1 MTKEE
6 FSKFTT
12 IFEMSDEDFDR
23 VNSAYMELE
32 GMDKQ
37 EFCKLYIEDSP
48 RLFGMLAGVISRYR
62 CVARKN
68 IDCID
73 IIAPFLLKAYH
84 EDTQEPL
91 LEALDTIER
100 TVGERKTILCKVKY
114 SNMFSDKDYEYLV
127 KRLQ

>member
-6 FSKFTT
+6 FQKLTT
-12 IFEMSDEDFDR
+12 IFEMSDEDFER

-32 GMDKQ
+32 GMDKL

-48 RLFGMLAGVISRYR
+48 RLFGMLAGVINRYR
-62 CVARKN
+62 NEAQKN

-100 TVGERKTILCKVKY
+100 TVGERKTILYKVKY
-114 SNMFSDKDYEYLV
+114 SDMFSDKDYEYLV
-127 KRLQ
+127 TRLQ

>member
-6 FSKFTT
+6 FLKLTT

-23 VNSAYMELE
+23 VNSAYMELD
-32 GMDKQ
+32 GMDKL

-62 CVARKN
+62 REAIKN

-73 IIAPFLLKAYH
+73 VIAPYLLKAYH
-84 EDTQEPL
+84 EDTLEPL
-91 LEALDTIER
+91 AEALDTIER
-100 TVGERKTILCKVKY
+100 TVGERKTILHKAEY
-114 SNMFSDKDYEYLV
+114 SGLFSDKDYEYLV
-127 KRLQ
+127 TRLQ

>member
-6 FSKFTT
+6 FQNLTT
-12 IFEMSDEDFDR
+12 IFEMSDEDFEK

-32 GMDKQ
+32 NMGKQ
-37 EFCKLYIEDSP
+37 DFCKLYIEDSP

-62 CVARKN
+62 REARKN

-84 EDTQEPL
+84 EDTQESL

-100 TVGERKTILCKVKY
+100 TVGERKTILYKVKY
-114 SNMFSDKDYEYLV
+114 SDIFSDKDYEYLV
-127 KRLQ
+127 NRLQ

>member
-1 MTKEE
+1 MKL
-6 FSKFTT
+6 TT

-23 VNSAYMELE
+23 VNSAYMELD
-32 GMDKQ
+32 GMDNL

-48 RLFGMLAGVISRYR
+48 RLFGMLVGVISRYR
-62 CVARKN
+62 REARKN

-100 TVGERKTILCKVKY
+100 TVGERKTIQYKVKY
-114 SNMFSDKDYEYLV
+114 SDMFSDKDYEYLV
-127 KRLQ
+127 TRLQ

>member
-6 FSKFTT
+6 FLKLTT

-32 GMDKQ
+32 GMDKL

-48 RLFGMLAGVISRYR
+48 RLFGMLAGVISNIRR
-62 CVARKN
+62 VAKRN

-73 IIAPFLLKAYH
+73 AITPRVMQSYH
-84 EDTQEPL
+84 EDTLEPL
-91 LEALDTIER
+91 ADALDIIENSIGPR
-100 TVGERKTILCKVKY
+100 RFIQCKARY
-114 SNMFSDKDYEYLV
+114 SSLFSDEDCDYLDSCL
-127 KRLQ
+127 K

>member
-1 MTKEE
+1 MTKKE
-6 FSKFTT
+6 FLKLTT

-32 GMDKQ
+32 GMDKL

-100 TVGERKTILCKVKY
+100 TVGERKTILYKVKY
-114 SNMFSDKDYEYLV
+114 SNMFTDKDYEYLV

>member
-6 FSKFTT
+6 FLKLTT
-12 IFEMSDEDFDR
+12 IFEMSDADFDR

-32 GMDKQ
+32 GMDKL

-62 CVARKN
+62 CVAQRN

-73 IIAPFLLKAYH
+73 AITPRVMQSYH
-84 EDTQEPL
+84 EDTLEPL
-91 LEALDTIER
+91 ADALDIIENSIGPR
-100 TVGERKTILCKVKY
+100 RFILCKARY
-114 SNMFSDKDYEYLV
+114 SSLFSDEECDYLESCL
-127 KRLQ
+127 K

>member
-6 FSKFTT
+6 FLKLTS

-32 GMDKQ
+32 SMGKL

-48 RLFGMLAGVISRYR
+48 RLFGMLAGVINRYR
-62 CVARKN
+62 YEAQKN

-73 IIAPFLLKAYH
+73 IIAPYLLKAYH
-84 EDTQEPL
+84 EDTLEPL
-91 LEALDTIER
+91 AEALGTIER
-100 TVGERKTILCKVKY
+100 TVGERKTILYKVKY
-114 SNMFSDKDYEYLV
+114 SDMFSDKDYEYLV
-127 KRLQ
+127 TRLQ

>member
-6 FSKFTT
+6 FLNLTT
-12 IFEMSDEDFDR
+12 IFEMSDEDFEK
-23 VNSAYMELE
+23 VNSAYMELPN
-32 GMDKQ
+32 MDKQ

-62 CVARKN
+62 REARKN

-84 EDTQEPL
+84 EDTLEPL
-91 LEALDTIER
+91 AEALDTIER
-100 TVGERKTILCKVKY
+100 TVGERKTILHKAKY
-114 SNMFSDKDYEYLV
+114 SGLFSDKECEYLAN
-127 KRLQ
+127 KLR

>member
-6 FSKFTT
+6 FLKLTT
-12 IFEMSDEDFDR
+12 IVEMSDADFDR

-32 GMDKQ
+32 GMDKL

-84 EDTQEPL
+84 EDTQVPL

-100 TVGERKTILCKVKY
+100 TVGERKTILYKVKY
-114 SNMFSDKDYEYLV
+114 SDMFSDKDYEYLV

>member
-6 FSKFTT
+6 FQKLTT

-32 GMDKQ
+32 GMDKL
-37 EFCKLYIEDSP
+37 EFCELYIEDSP
-48 RLFGMLAGVISRYR
+48 RLFGMLAGVINRYR
-62 CVARKN
+62 NEAQKN

-100 TVGERKTILCKVKY
+100 TVGERKTILYKVKY
-114 SNMFSDKDYEYLV
+114 SDMFSDKDYEYLV
-127 KRLQ
+127 TRLQ

>member
-1 MTKEE
+1 M
-6 FSKFTT
+6 KFTT

-32 GMDKQ
+32 GMDKL

>member
-6 FSKFTT
+6 FLELTT

-23 VNSAYMELE
+23 VNSAYMELD

-48 RLFGMLAGVISRYR
+48 RLFGMLTGVISRYR
-62 CVARKN
+62 REARKN

-73 IIAPFLLKAYH
+73 IIAPYLLKAYH
-84 EDTQEPL
+84 EDTLEPL
-91 LEALDTIER
+91 AEALDVIEK
-100 TVGERKTILCKVKY
+100 TVGERKTILHKVKY
-114 SNMFSDKDYEYLV
+114 SGLFSDKECEYLV
-127 KRLQ
+127 NKLR

>member
-6 FSKFTT
+6 FQKLTT

-32 GMDKQ
+32 GMDKL

-100 TVGERKTILCKVKY
+100 TVGERKTILYKVKY
-114 SNMFSDKDYEYLV
+114 SAMFSDKDYGYLV

>member
-6 FSKFTT
+6 FLKLTT

-23 VNSAYMELE
+23 VNSAYMELD
-32 GMDKQ
+32 GMDKL

-62 CVARKN
+62 CEARKN

-73 IIAPFLLKAYH
+73 IIAPYLLKAYH

-100 TVGERKTILCKVKY
+100 TVGERKTILY
-114 SNMFSDKDYEYLV
+114 PSSG
-127 KRLQ
+127 

>member
-6 FSKFTT
+6 FLKLTT
-12 IFEMSDEDFDR
+12 TFEMSDEDFDR

-32 GMDKQ
+32 GMDKL

-100 TVGERKTILCKVKY
+100 TVGERRTILYKVKY
-114 SNMFSDKDYEYLV
+114 SVMFSDKDYEYLV

>member
-6 FSKFTT
+6 FLKLTT

-32 GMDKQ
+32 SMDKL

-48 RLFGMLAGVISRYR
+48 RLFGMLVGIINRYR
-62 CVARKN
+62 CEAQKN

-73 IIAPFLLKAYH
+73 AITPHLLKSYH

-91 LEALDTIER
+91 LEALDTIEK
-100 TVGERKTILCKVKY
+100 TVGERRTILYKVKY
-114 SNMFSDKDYEYLV
+114 SGLFSDKDYEYLV
-127 KRLQ
+127 NKLR

>member
-6 FSKFTT
+6 FLKLTT

-32 GMDKQ
+32 GMDKL

-84 EDTQEPL
+84 EDTQESL

-100 TVGERKTILCKVKY
+100 TVGERKTILYKVKY
-114 SNMFSDKDYEYLV
+114 SGLFSDKDYEYLV

>member
-6 FSKFTT
+6 FSKLTT
-12 IFEMSDEDFDR
+12 IFEMSDADFDR

-32 GMDKQ
+32 GMDKL

-68 IDCID
+68 IDCIN

-100 TVGERKTILCKVKY
+100 TVGERKTILYKVKY
-114 SNMFSDKDYEYLV
+114 SDMFSDKDYEYLV

>member
-6 FSKFTT
+6 FLKLTT

-32 GMDKQ
+32 SMGKL

-48 RLFGMLAGVISRYR
+48 RLFGMLAGVINRYR
-62 CVARKN
+62 YEAQKN

-73 IIAPFLLKAYH
+73 IIAPYLLKAYH
-84 EDTQEPL
+84 EDTLEPL
-91 LEALDTIER
+91 AEALGTIER
-100 TVGERKTILCKVKY
+100 TVGERKTILYKVKY
-114 SNMFSDKDYEYLV
+114 SDMFSDKDYEYLV
-127 KRLQ
+127 TRLQ

>member
-6 FSKFTT
+6 FLKLTT

-23 VNSAYMELE
+23 VNSAYMELD
-32 GMDKQ
+32 GMDKL

-62 CVARKN
+62 REARKN

-84 EDTQEPL
+84 EDTLEPL
-91 LEALDTIER
+91 AEALDTIER
-100 TVGERKTILCKVKY
+100 TVGERKTILHKAEY
-114 SNMFSDKDYEYLV
+114 SDMFSDKDYEYLV
-127 KRLQ
+127 TRLQ

>member
-6 FSKFTT
+6 FLKLTT

-32 GMDKQ
+32 GMDKL

-48 RLFGMLAGVISRYR
+48 RLFGMLAGVINRYR
-62 CVARKN
+62 CEAIKN
-68 IDCID
+68 TDCID
-73 IIAPFLLKAYH
+73 AITPLLLKSYH
-84 EDTQEPL
+84 KETQEPL

-100 TVGERKTILCKVKY
+100 TVGERKTILYKVKY
-114 SNMFSDKDYEYLV
+114 SDMFSDKDYEYLV
-127 KRLQ
+127 TRLQ

>member
-6 FSKFTT
+6 FQKLTT

-32 GMDKQ
+32 GMDKL

-48 RLFGMLAGVISRYR
+48 RLFGMLAGVIRRYR
-62 CVARKN
+62 REARKN

-73 IIAPFLLKAYH
+73 IIAPYLLKAYH

-100 TVGERKTILCKVKY
+100 TVGERKTILYKVKY
-114 SNMFSDKDYEYLV
+114 SGMFSDKDYEYLMN
-127 KRLQ
+127 RLR

>member
-6 FSKFTT
+6 FQKLTT

-32 GMDKQ
+32 NMGKQ
-37 EFCKLYIEDSP
+37 DFCLLYTENMP
-48 RLFGMLAGVISRYR
+48 RLLGMLAGVISKYR
-62 CVARKN
+62 REARKN

-73 IIAPFLLKAYH
+73 VITPFLLKAYH

-91 LEALDTIER
+91 LEAWDTIER
-100 TVGERKTILCKVKY
+100 TVGERKTILYKVKY
-114 SNMFSDKDYEYLV
+114 SDMFSDKDYEYLV
-127 KRLQ
+127 TRLQ